1 MAAADVV
8 DPAPVLT
15 PKPKKS
21 PLRQRNFR
29 LLLWGSSIS
38 LLGDQFYFIALP
50 WLVLQQTGSA
60 IAMGTVM
67 MAGAIPRTALTLM
80 GGAVS
85 DRISP
90 RKVMMFAACV
100 RAILVGVIGLLIFSN
115 RLQIWELYVLAA
127 VFGTASAFDAPAA
140 QAFMPSLVQPEQ
152 LVGATSI
159 LEIRTLLAT
168 VIGPAPAGFIIRALG
183 IAWAFFID
191 AISFL
196 FIIGVL
202 LRLPD
207 PPATQEDKKP
217 IFFSIWEGLQY
228 VSKDVPLRSL
238 MLLALGINFCLDGPI
253 ALGLAYIAKTRLG
266 SPAMLG
272 MMLSAVAAGTLG
284 GAAVAGLWKIR
295 HRGIMILL
303 VAFALA
309 LMLGLLGVL
318 NGKWSFPAISFLM
331 GMTAGMADVHISA
344 WIMQR
349 IDASVRGRVSSWL
362 NLVAIG
368 TAPFSLAVAGLLIAV
383 SLKAMFLLAGSMLLL
398 VTLVAAT
405 QKTVRQ
411 IQ

>member
-1 MAAADVV
+1 MATADVV
-8 DPAPVLT
+8 QPAPVLT
-15 PKPKKS
+15 PKPPN
-21 PLRQRNFR
+21 PLRVRNFQ

-38 LLGDQFYFIALP
+38 LIGDQFYFIAMP

-60 IAMGTVM
+60 LAMGTVM
-67 MAGAIPRTALTLM
+67 MSGAIPRTVLMLM

-90 RKVMMFAACV
+90 RKVMIFTAFL
-100 RAILVGVIGLLIFSN
+100 RAVLVSVVGLLIWTKL
-115 RLQIWELYVLAA
+115 LQTWELYALAA
-127 VFGTASAFDAPAA
+127 AFGTAGAFDGPAA
-140 QAFMPSLVQPEQ
+140 QAFMPSLVHPEQ
-152 LVGATSI
+152 IVRATSI
-159 LEIRTLLAT
+159 LELRTLLAT
-168 VIGPAPAGFIIRALG
+168 VIGPVPAGFIIRALG

-191 AISFL
+191 ATSFL
-196 FIIGVL
+196 FIIGAL

-207 PPATQEDKKP
+207 PPATQANKKP

-228 VSKDVPLRSL
+228 VSKDIPLRSL

-253 ALGLAYIAKTRLG
+253 ALGLAYIAKTKFG
-266 SPAMLG
+266 SATMLG
-272 MMLSAVAAGTLG
+272 IMLSAVAAGTIA
-284 GAAVAGLWKIR
+284 GAILAGVWKIR
-295 HRGIMILL
+295 HRGTMILL
-303 VAFALA
+303 VAALLA

-318 NGKWSFPAISFLM
+318 NSKWAFPAISFLM

-362 NLVAIG
+362 TLVAIG
-368 TAPFSLAVAGLLIAV
+368 TAPLSLAVAGLLITV
-383 SLKAMFLLAGSMLLL
+383 SVKVMFVLAGSMLLL

>member
-1 MAAADVV
+1 
-8 DPAPVLT
+8 
-15 PKPKKS
+15 
-21 PLRQRNFR
+21 
-29 LLLWGSSIS
+29 LLLWGSGIS
-38 LLGDQFYFIALP
+38 LLGDQFYFVALP

-67 MAGAIPRTALTLM
+67 MAGAIPRTVLTLM

-90 RKVMMFAACV
+90 RKVMIFTAWL
-100 RAILVGVIGLLIFSN
+100 RAILVGVVGFLVWSNLL
-115 RLQIWELYVLAA
+115 QTWELYGLAA
-127 VFGTASAFDAPAA
+127 AFGTAGAFDGPAA
-140 QAFMPSLVQPEQ
+140 QAFMPSLVRPEQ
-152 LVGATSI
+152 LVRATSI
-159 LEIRTLLAT
+159 LELRTLLAT
-168 VIGPAPAGFIIRALG
+168 VVGPAPAGFIIRALG
-183 IAWAFFID
+183 LAWAFFID

-196 FIIGVL
+196 FIIGTL

-207 PPATQEDKKP
+207 PPATQEGKKP

-253 ALGLAYIAKTRLG
+253 ALGLAYIAKTRFG
-266 SPAMLG
+266 SAAMLG
-272 MMLSAVAAGTLG
+272 MMLSAVAAGTIA
-284 GAAVAGLWKIR
+284 GAVVAGVWKIR

-303 VAFALA
+303 VAVLLA

-318 NGKWSFPAISFLM
+318 NGKWTFPAISFLM
-331 GMTAGMADVHISA
+331 GMTVGMADVHISA

-368 TAPFSLAVAGLLIAV
+368 TAPLSLAVAGLLITV
-383 SLKAMFLLAGSMLLL
+383 SLKVMFVLAGSMLLL

>member
-1 MAAADVV
+1 
-8 DPAPVLT
+8 
-15 PKPKKS
+15 
-21 PLRQRNFR
+21 
-29 LLLWGSSIS
+29 LLLWGSGIS
-38 LLGDQFYFIALP
+38 LLGDQFYFVALP

-67 MAGAIPRTALTLM
+67 MAGAIPRTVLTLM

-90 RKVMMFAACV
+90 RKVMIFTAWL
-100 RAILVGVIGLLIFSN
+100 RAILVGVVGFLVWSNLL
-115 RLQIWELYVLAA
+115 QTWELYGLAA
-127 VFGTASAFDAPAA
+127 AFGTAGAFDGPAA
-140 QAFMPSLVQPEQ
+140 QAFMPSLVRPEQ
-152 LVGATSI
+152 LVRATSI
-159 LEIRTLLAT
+159 LELRTLLAT
-168 VIGPAPAGFIIRALG
+168 VVGPAPAGFIIRALG
-183 IAWAFFID
+183 LAWAFFID

-196 FIIGVL
+196 FIIGTL

-207 PPATQEDKKP
+207 PPATQEGKKP

-253 ALGLAYIAKTRLG
+253 ALGLAYIAKTRFG
-266 SPAMLG
+266 SAAMLG
-272 MMLSAVAAGTLG
+272 MMLSAVAAGTIA
-284 GAAVAGLWKIR
+284 GAVVAGVWKIR

-303 VAFALA
+303 VAVLLA
-309 LMLGLLGVL
+309 LMLGLLGIL
-318 NGKWSFPAISFLM
+318 NGKWTFPAISFLM
-331 GMTAGMADVHISA
+331 GMTVGMADVHISA

-368 TAPFSLAVAGLLIAV
+368 TAPLSLAVAGLLITV
-383 SLKAMFLLAGSMLLL
+383 SLKVMFVLAGSMLLL

>member
-1 MAAADVV
+1 
-8 DPAPVLT
+8 
-15 PKPKKS
+15 
-21 PLRQRNFR
+21 
-29 LLLWGSSIS
+29 
-38 LLGDQFYFIALP
+38 
-50 WLVLQQTGSA
+50 
-60 IAMGTVM
+60 M
-67 MAGAIPRTALTLM
+67 MAGAIPRTVLTLM

-90 RKVMMFAACV
+90 RKVMIFTAWL
-100 RAILVGVIGLLIFSN
+100 RAILVGVVGFLVWSNLL
-115 RLQIWELYVLAA
+115 QTWELYGLAA
-127 VFGTASAFDAPAA
+127 AFGTAGAFDGPAA
-140 QAFMPSLVQPEQ
+140 QAFMPSLVRPEQ
-152 LVGATSI
+152 LVRATSI
-159 LEIRTLLAT
+159 LELRTLLAT

-183 IAWAFFID
+183 LAWAFFID

-196 FIIGVL
+196 FIIGTL

-207 PPATQEDKKP
+207 PPATQEGKKP

-253 ALGLAYIAKTRLG
+253 ALGLAYIAKTRFG
-266 SPAMLG
+266 SAAMLG
-272 MMLSAVAAGTLG
+272 MMLSAVAAGTIA
-284 GAAVAGLWKIR
+284 GAVVAGVWKIR

-303 VAFALA
+303 VAVLLA

-318 NGKWSFPAISFLM
+318 NGKWTFPAISFLM
-331 GMTAGMADVHISA
+331 GMTVGMADVHISA

-368 TAPFSLAVAGLLIAV
+368 TAPLSLAVAGLLITV
-383 SLKAMFLLAGSMLLL
+383 SLKVMFVLAGSMLLL

>member
-1 MAAADVV
+1 
-8 DPAPVLT
+8 
-15 PKPKKS
+15 
-21 PLRQRNFR
+21 
-29 LLLWGSSIS
+29 LLLWGSGIS
-38 LLGDQFYFIALP
+38 LLGDQFYFVALP

-67 MAGAIPRTALTLM
+67 MAGAIPRTVLTLM

-90 RKVMMFAACV
+90 RKVMIFTAWL
-100 RAILVGVIGLLIFSN
+100 RAILVGVVGFLVWSNLL
-115 RLQIWELYVLAA
+115 QTWELYGLAA
-127 VFGTASAFDAPAA
+127 AFGTAGAFDGPAA
-140 QAFMPSLVQPEQ
+140 QAFMPSLVRPEQ
-152 LVGATSI
+152 LVRATSI
-159 LEIRTLLAT
+159 LELRTLLAT

-183 IAWAFFID
+183 LAWAFFID

-196 FIIGVL
+196 FIIGTL

-207 PPATQEDKKP
+207 PPATQEGKKP

-253 ALGLAYIAKTRLG
+253 ALGLAYIAKTRFG
-266 SPAMLG
+266 SAAMLG
-272 MMLSAVAAGTLG
+272 MMLSAVAAGTIA
-284 GAAVAGLWKIR
+284 GAVVAGVWKIR

-303 VAFALA
+303 VAVLLA

-318 NGKWSFPAISFLM
+318 NGKWTFPAISFLM
-331 GMTAGMADVHISA
+331 GMTVGMADVHISA

-368 TAPFSLAVAGLLIAV
+368 TAPLSLAVAGLLITV
-383 SLKAMFLLAGSMLLL
+383 SLKVMFVLAGSMLLL

>member
-1 MAAADVV
+1 MATADVV
-8 DPAPVLT
+8 QPAPVLT
-15 PKPKKS
+15 PKPPN
-21 PLRQRNFR
+21 PLRERNFR
-29 LLLWGSSIS
+29 LLLWGSGIS
-38 LLGDQFYFIALP
+38 LLGDQFYFVALP

-67 MAGAIPRTALTLM
+67 MAGAIPRTVLTLM

-90 RKVMMFAACV
+90 RKVMIFTAWL
-100 RAILVGVIGLLIFSN
+100 RAILVGVVGFLVWSNLL
-115 RLQIWELYVLAA
+115 QTWELYGLAA
-127 VFGTASAFDAPAA
+127 AFGTAGAFDGPAA
-140 QAFMPSLVQPEQ
+140 QAFMPSLVRPEQ
-152 LVGATSI
+152 LVRATSI
-159 LEIRTLLAT
+159 LELRTLLAT
-168 VIGPAPAGFIIRALG
+168 VVGPAPAGFIIRALG
-183 IAWAFFID
+183 LAWAFFID

-196 FIIGVL
+196 FIIGTL

-207 PPATQEDKKP
+207 PPATQEGKKP

-253 ALGLAYIAKTRLG
+253 ALGLAYIAKTRFG
-266 SPAMLG
+266 SAAMLG
-272 MMLSAVAAGTLG
+272 MMLSAVAAGTIA
-284 GAAVAGLWKIR
+284 GAVVAGVWKIR

-303 VAFALA
+303 VAVLLA
-309 LMLGLLGVL
+309 LMLGLLGIL
-318 NGKWSFPAISFLM
+318 NGKWTFPAISFLM
-331 GMTAGMADVHISA
+331 GMTVGMADVHISA

-368 TAPFSLAVAGLLIAV
+368 TAPLSLAVAGLLITV
-383 SLKAMFLLAGSMLLL
+383 SLKVMFVLAGSMLLL

>member
-1 MAAADVV
+1 MATADVV
-8 DPAPVLT
+8 QPAPVLT
-15 PKPKKS
+15 PKPPN
-21 PLRQRNFR
+21 PLRVRNFQ

-38 LLGDQFYFIALP
+38 LIGDQFYFIAMP

-60 IAMGTVM
+60 LAMGTVM
-67 MAGAIPRTALTLM
+67 MSGAIPRTVLMLM

-90 RKVMMFAACV
+90 RKVMIFTAFL
-100 RAILVGVIGLLIFSN
+100 RAILVSVVGLLIWTK
-115 RLQIWELYVLAA
+115 LLHTWELYALAA
-127 VFGTASAFDAPAA
+127 AFGTAGAFDGPAA
-140 QAFMPSLVQPEQ
+140 QAFMPSLVHPEQ
-152 LVGATSI
+152 IVRATSI
-159 LEIRTLLAT
+159 LELRILLAT
-168 VIGPAPAGFIIRALG
+168 VIGPVPAGFIIRALG

-196 FIIGVL
+196 FIIGTL

-207 PPATQEDKKP
+207 PPATQANKKP
-217 IFFSIWEGLQY
+217 IFFSIWEGMQY
-228 VSKDVPLRSL
+228 VSKDIPLRSL

-253 ALGLAYIAKTRLG
+253 ALGLAYIAKTKFG
-266 SPAMLG
+266 SATMLG
-272 MMLSAVAAGTLG
+272 IMLSAVAAGTIA
-284 GAAVAGLWKIR
+284 GAILAGVWKIR
-295 HRGIMILL
+295 HRGTMILL
-303 VAFALA
+303 VAALLA

-318 NGKWSFPAISFLM
+318 NSKWAFPAISFLM

-362 NLVAIG
+362 TLVAIG
-368 TAPFSLAVAGLLIAV
+368 TAPLSLAVAGLLITV
-383 SLKAMFLLAGSMLLL
+383 SVKVMFVLAGSMLLL

>member
-1 MAAADVV
+1 MATANVV
-8 DPAPVLT
+8 QPAPVLT
-15 PKPKKS
+15 PKPPN
-21 PLRQRNFR
+21 PLRVRNFR
-29 LLLWGSSIS
+29 LLLWGSGVS
-38 LLGDQFYFIALP
+38 LIGDQFYFIAMP

-67 MAGAIPRTALTLM
+67 MAGAIPRTVLMLM

-90 RKVMMFAACV
+90 RKVMIFTAFL
-100 RAILVGVIGLLIFSN
+100 RAILVSVVGVLIWTKLLKT
-115 RLQIWELYVLAA
+115 WELYALAA
-127 VFGTASAFDAPAA
+127 AFGTAGAFDGPAA
-140 QAFMPSLVQPEQ
+140 QAFMPSLVHPEQ
-152 LVGATSI
+152 IVRATSI
-159 LEIRTLLAT
+159 LELRTLLAT
-168 VIGPAPAGFIIRALG
+168 VIGPVPAGFIIRALG

-196 FIIGVL
+196 FIIAAL
-202 LRLPD
+202 IRLPD
-207 PPATQEDKKP
+207 PPATQEKKKP

-228 VSKDVPLRSL
+228 VSKDIPLRSL
-238 MLLALGINFCLDGPI
+238 MFLALGINFCLDGPI
-253 ALGLAYIAKTRLG
+253 ALGLAYVAKTKFG
-266 SPAMLG
+266 SATMLG
-272 MMLSAVAAGTLG
+272 MMLSAVAAGTIA
-284 GAAVAGLWKIR
+284 GAILAGVWKIR

-303 VAFALA
+303 VAALLA

-318 NGKWSFPAISFLM
+318 NSKWAFPAISLLM

-349 IDASVRGRVSSWL
+349 IEASVRGRVSSWL
-362 NLVAIG
+362 TLVAIG
-368 TAPFSLAVAGLLIAV
+368 TAPLSLAVAGLLITV
-383 SLKAMFLLAGSMLLL
+383 SVKVMFVLAGSMLLL